1 MLMSDLTGNFD
12 TGRLPKIAPGSVTVT
27 ISRTP
32 RPGKRE
38 EFDQWCSDMQTAVQ
52 SAAGCLGATVLR
64 PERDSNV
71 YHMVFRFV
79 DALHLRAWERSE
91 ERQQLRDRADELV
104 ESERVT
110 VTAGTEEFFR
120 AQGEVDRHRSA
131 VGKFIAD
138 VAWIYPVALIIAI
151 AIAPHLAKLDV
162 VPRVLVSTFVIAAT
176 SKYTIGPIRR
186 WWRRKRML
194 PQNSEVR

>member
-1 MLMSDLTGNFD
+1 MSDLTGNFD

-32 RPGKRE
+32 RAGKRS
-38 EFDQWCSDMQTAVQ
+38 EFDRWCTDMQEAVQ
-52 SAAGCLGATVLR
+52 SATGCLGATVLK

-79 DALHLRAWERSE
+79 DALHLREWERSE
-91 ERQQLRDRADELV
+91 VRQALRDRADDLV

-131 VGKFIAD
+131 FGKFIAD
-138 VAWIYPVALIIAI
+138 VAWVYPVALIIAI
-151 AIAPHLAKLDV
+151 AVAPHLAKLDV
-162 VPRVLVSTFVIAAT
+162 IPRVLVSTFVIGAT
-176 SKYTIGPIRR
+176 SKYATGPVRR
-186 WWRRKRML
+186 WWRRRRML

>member
-1 MLMSDLTGNFD
+1 MSDLTGNFD

-32 RPGKRE
+32 RVGKRV
-38 EFDQWCSDMQTAVQ
+38 EFDEWCSDMQKAVQ
-52 SAAGCLGATVLR
+52 AAPGCLGATVLR
-64 PERDSNV
+64 PERNSNV

-79 DALHLRAWERSE
+79 DALHLRAWERSGI
-91 ERQQLRDRADELV
+91 RQELRERADELV

-120 AQGEVDRHRSA
+120 VQGEVDRHRTA
-131 VGKFIAD
+131 MGKFIAD
-138 VAWIYPVALIIAI
+138 VAWVYPVALIVAI
-151 AIAPHLAKLDV
+151 ALAPHLAKLSI
-162 VPRVLVSTFVIAAT
+162 VPRVLISSLLIAAT
-176 SKYTIGPIRR
+176 SKYATGPIRR

-194 PQNSEVR
+194 PQNAEVR

>member
-1 MLMSDLTGNFD
+1 MSDLTGNFD

-32 RPGKRE
+32 QLGKQA
-38 EFDQWCSDMQTAVQ
+38 EFDKWCADMQDAVQ
-52 SAAGCLGATVLR
+52 SAPGCLGATVLR
-64 PERDSNV
+64 PDLNNNV

-79 DALHLRAWERSE
+79 DAIHLRAWERSE
-91 ERQQLRDRADELV
+91 VRQELRERADELV

-131 VGKFIAD
+131 FGKFVADIAW
-138 VAWIYPVALIIAI
+138 VYPVALIIAI

-162 VPRVLVSTFVIAAT
+162 VPRVLVSTLFIAAT
-176 SKYTIGPIRR
+176 SKYATGPIRR

-194 PQNSEVR
+194 PQNASVR

>member
-32 RPGKRE
+32 RTGKRD
-38 EFDQWCSDMQTAVQ
+38 EFDQWCSDMQAAVQ
-52 SAAGCLGATVLR
+52 SAPGCLGATVLK

-79 DALHLRAWERSE
+79 DALHLRAWERSD
-91 ERQQLRDRADELV
+91 ERQQLRERADELV

-131 VGKFIAD
+131 IGKFIAD

-151 AIAPHLAKLDV
+151 AIAPHLAKLDI

-176 SKYTIGPIRR
+176 SKYTTGPIRR

>member
-1 MLMSDLTGNFD
+1 MSDLTGNFD

-32 RPGKRE
+32 RAGRRV
-38 EFDQWCSDMQTAVQ
+38 EFDQWCADMQKAVQ
-52 SAAGCLGATVLR
+52 SAPGCLGATVLR
-64 PERDSNV
+64 PERDNDV

-79 DALHLRAWERSE
+79 DALHLRSWERSE
-91 ERQQLRDRADELV
+91 ARQELRARADELV

-120 AQGEVDRHRSA
+120 ALGEVDRHRTA
-131 VGKFIAD
+131 LGKFIAD
-138 VAWIYPVALIIAI
+138 VAWVYPVALIIAI

-162 VPRVLVSTFVIAAT
+162 VPRVLVSTCVIAAT
-176 SKYTIGPIRR
+176 SKYTTGPIRR

-194 PQNSEVR
+194 PQNAEVK